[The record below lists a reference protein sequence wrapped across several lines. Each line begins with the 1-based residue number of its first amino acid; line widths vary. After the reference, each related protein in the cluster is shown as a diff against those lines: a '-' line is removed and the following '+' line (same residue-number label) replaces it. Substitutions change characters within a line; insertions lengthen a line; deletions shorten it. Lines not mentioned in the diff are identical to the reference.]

1 MVAIIT
7 FAVLLAT
14 VLGLVVYSFVHKP
27 KPGEVYVD
35 VMVGGDAS
43 GGFGSPAVSP
53 GGDAFPVPPEPA
65 HEPIITAALVDAV
78 PAAVWRTTLSADA
91 DEQQFLVTLRSRPS
105 DEEVRMVYAD
115 WLEERGRSADASF
128 VRGVEKYP
136 ETQTLVSTS
145 ALDWRAITCRERAEC
160 SEHDCPR
167 NWDAFAPSST
177 DERLRQCN
185 PCHKTVRYCADR
197 AEQRA
202 CAARGE
208 RTVVDLGGLLP
219 AKPVEPS

>member
-7 FAVLLAT
+7 FGVLLAI
-14 VLGLVVYSFVHKP
+14 VLGVVVYSFVHEP
-27 KPGEVYVD
+27 EPDEVYVD
-35 VMVGGDAS
+35 AMATGDLIGNGAPTL
-43 GGFGSPAVSP
+43 SPI
-53 GGDAFPVPPEPA
+53 GERFLVPPEPA
-65 HEPIITAALVDAV
+65 HEPVATAPPDNALPTAI
-78 PAAVWRTTLSADA
+78 WRTTLSPDA

-105 DEEVRMVYAD
+105 DEEARMVYAD

-160 SEHDCPR
+160 GRRDCPR
-167 NWDAFAPSST
+167 TWDTFAPSST

-208 RTVVDLGGLLP
+208 RTILDLGGLLP